1 MLKQSSGTTQGEE
14 GQFEEIF
21 RRPYEEE
28 SDMGEGGEGGAGK
41 LVRSDASTSDGR
53 CKKRG

>member
-1 MLKQSSGTTQGEE
+1 MLKQSSGTTKGEE

-53 CKKRG
+53 CKKNN